1 MPTWTLRQ
9 ADEAAVDRLEAALG
23 VPRAIARVLVL
34 RGLTTP
40 QDALNFRASRES
52 LSYLETP
59 IMTPGMEKAVA
70 RIRRAV
76 AQNEPFVIYGDYDC
90 DGVTSAAVLYRY
102 LKRGLKANVEAYLPD
117 RFKDGYGVTPQAVER
132 IAKSGVKL
140 ILTCDNG
147 ISAVAAA
154 EKAKEYGVEIV
165 VTDHHQVP
173 EVLPDVHAIVHP
185 QLEFK
190 HLKDLAGVGVAYL
203 FVLALEGGMNARM
216 ETFLDFVTLG
226 TVGDVVPLDGPN
238 RPLVWAGL
246 ERYRNART
254 PYPGVKELIKVAKAN
269 WEGLTAQDV
278 GFQLVPRLNAA
289 GRLETPDMGFRL
301 LATNDHEEAA
311 ACAEHLDGVNRQ
323 RRDMSA
329 ELEASVIARLEREW
343 DFDNE
348 PFIVLS
354 DQEFHHGITGIIAG
368 RLKERYRLPVLLF
381 SAHDETIWKAS
392 GRAPDGVHLYEALHA
407 ARGHLLGFGGHAG
420 AAGCSAVGD
429 ALPHV
434 RKSLNNYLAEI
445 GWTRP
450 EDAIWLDAELPFA
463 EATEELLAELDNLEP
478 FGQRNP
484 LPVFG
489 LLHARVVNKRVRGNH
504 LFLTLD
510 DGRDVR
516 EVVAWGKGPEAD
528 QLTGWVRVTFTPKI
542 SLYGGRH
549 VELVAQRLEPT
560 SAPAAVTPG
569 RSHAARTAQTVADR
583 RGEDLGQL
591 LAELEATTSGPI
603 QLYSLPGRQVPGGR
617 VRVVDALAPKA
628 TAGPMVLADVPQDQD
643 TWEALAAQASPLIL
657 AWPELAEEA
666 LTPAWL
672 TELYMALAREPG
684 TPLAVAV
691 GRQPM
696 ERRHAA
702 IAALRV
708 LREAGLLVERD
719 GRHQPLAAPDEG
731 IALATL
737 PAFQAAREAEAFRAK
752 LRAAPV
758 AAIAPGRPLSIA
770 N

>member
-1 MPTWTLRQ
+1 MPKWTLRP
-9 ADEAAVDRLEAALG
+9 ADEEAVDRLEAALG

-40 QDALNFRASRES
+40 QDALAFREARES

-59 IMTPGMEKAVA
+59 LMTPGMEKAVA

-76 AQNEPFVIYGDYDC
+76 ETNEPFVIYGDYDC
-90 DGVTSAAVLYRY
+90 DGVTSTTVLYRY

-117 RFKDGYGVTPQAVER
+117 RFKDGYGVTAAAVER
-132 IAKSGVKL
+132 IAKRGVKL

-147 ISAVAAA
+147 ISATAAA
-154 EKAKEYGVEIV
+154 EKAKECGVELV

-203 FVLALEGGMNARM
+203 FVLAMEGGMNARM

-254 PYPGVKELIKVAKAN
+254 PYPGVKELIKIAKAN

-311 ACAEHLDGVNRQ
+311 MCAEHLDGVNRQ

-329 ELEASVIARLEREW
+329 ELEANIIARLEREW
-343 DFDNE
+343 DFERE
-348 PFIVLS
+348 PFIVLG
-354 DQEFHHGITGIIAG
+354 DADFHHGITGIIAG

-381 SAHDETIWKAS
+381 SAHDETVWKAS
-392 GRAPDGVHLYEALHA
+392 GRAPDGVHLYDALHA
-407 ARGHLLGFGGHAG
+407 VREDLLGFGGHAG
-420 AAGCSAVGD
+420 AAGCSAVKD
-429 ALPHV
+429 ALPNV
-434 RKSLNNYLAEI
+434 RKRLNQFLADNQ
-445 GWTRP
+445 WTRP
-450 EDAIWLDAELPFA
+450 EDAVWIDAELPFA

-478 FGQRNP
+478 FGQKNP

-504 LFLTLD
+504 LFLTVD

-516 EVVAWGKGPEAD
+516 EVVAWGKAPEAEA
-528 QLTGWVRVTFTPKI
+528 LTGWIRLTFTPKI

-560 SAPAAVTPG
+560 SPPPAVTPG
-569 RSHAARTAQTVADR
+569 RSHAARTAQTITDR

-591 LAELEATTSGPI
+591 LAELEATTPGQI
-603 QLYSLPGRQVPGGR
+603 QLYALPGHGIASPR
-617 VRVVDALAPKA
+617 VRVLDALAPKA
-628 TAGPMVLADVPQDQD
+628 TGGPMVLADVPQDAE

-657 AWPELAEEA
+657 AWDQLSEEA

-672 TELYMALAREPG
+672 AELYLDLAAQPG
-684 TPLAVAV
+684 TPLALAIA
-691 GRQPM
+691 RQPV
-696 ERRHAA
+696 EHRHAA
-702 IAALRV
+702 IAAVRV
-708 LREAGLLVERD
+708 LREAGLLVERA
-719 GRHQPLAAPDEG
+719 GKHQVLAAPEAQ
-731 IALATL
+731 IPLSSL
-737 PAFQAAREAEAFRAK
+737 PAFQAAREAEGFR
-752 LRAAPV
+752 RAMRNAPA
-758 AAIAPGRPLSIA
+758 AAIAPGRPLTVV
-770 N
+770 